1 MCGRYTLMTSRH
13 PETQKWG
20 LSPTDRFNIA
30 PQSDV
35 LIQLETGNPQLRRW
49 DYSPN
54 WARPSLH
61 ISNARSETLLQK
73 NAFKN
78 TGRCVFFA
86 DGWYEWQR
94 VGEHKSP
101 WYHHGDGRLLLFA
114 GIYGQQSGCAMVT
127 ARSQAAIAHIHHRQ
141 PLLLTEGTMGAWLDG
156 ANPETCM
163 HSVPVEC
170 YPVSQRVNRVTIDE
184 PSLIEPLEENAAAS
198 PRGQTID
205 FFRQ

>member
-1 MCGRYTLMTSRH
+1 VCGRYTLVTSTH
-13 PETQKWG
+13 PEIQRWS
-20 LSPTDRFNIA
+20 LSTRDRFNIA

-35 LIQLETGNPQLRRW
+35 LIQLESGNPQLRRW
-49 DYSPN
+49 DYSPD

-94 VGEHKSP
+94 VGERNSP

-114 GIYGQQSGCAMVT
+114 GIYGQQSGCAIVT
-127 ARSQAAIAHIHHRQ
+127 AQSQAAIAHIHHRQ
-141 PLLLTEGTMGAWLDG
+141 PLLLTEVTMGAWLDG

-170 YPVSQRVNRVTIDE
+170 YPVSQRVNRAAIDE
-184 PSLIEPLEENAAAS
+184 PSLIEPLGENEAARV
-198 PRGQTID
+198 RGQTID
-205 FFRQ
+205 LFGE